1 MPFKYYNSRH
11 HKSKKKKYR
20 VRNWT
25 EYNKALINRGGII
38 FILMEDIT
46 RKWYSSPDKRSPGGK
61 EIYSDYA
68 IEFCL
73 QVRFLLKLPLR
84 QTQGFLEGL
93 FAHMNIDLAVPRY
106 SELSI
111 RASELN
117 IEIKRFAKKE
127 KADKPDGL
135 SIIVDSTGMKIYG
148 EGEWSK
154 EKHKTKTR
162 KAWRKLHIAIV
173 ENAMYRIKTIYGGK
187 LKSRNME
194 NQETESRIALNN
206 INIMTGLGMPES
218 YPVIS

>member
-1 MPFKYYNSRH
+1 
-11 HKSKKKKYR
+11 
-20 VRNWT
+20 
-25 EYNKALINRGGII
+25 
-38 FILMEDIT
+38 
-46 RKWYSSPDKRSPGGK
+46 
-61 EIYSDYA
+61 
-68 IEFCL
+68 
-73 QVRFLLKLPLR
+73 
-84 QTQGFLEGL
+84 
-93 FAHMNIDLAVPRY
+93 MNIDLAVPRY

-135 SIIVDSTGMKIYG
+135 SIIVDSTGMKIYS

-218 YPVIS
+218 YAVIS